1 MKIYFLKDLCEDCID
16 AVIIAKNDN
25 ITAKEIQE
33 SIDKMKEQ
41 NKCDWQWE
49 DIVESLPQG
58 CEIYDRW
65 QNNETITY

>member
-25 ITAKEIQE
+25 ITAENIQKN
-33 SIDKMKEQ
+33 IDKMKEQ
-41 NKCDWQWE
+41 KEYDWQWE

-65 QNNETITY
+65 QNNELITY